1 LKSTSQKALFR
12 HAQTIGRTAI
22 ASAMVVLFSSP
33 AEPKDFRRG
42 DFSLSWHNTLT
53 YGLSFRLV
61 DRDPRL
67 IGLSSGGTAF
77 SVNADDGNLNYDSSL
92 FSNTP
97 QINSELQVEYHNFGG
112 FARVRGFYDI
122 ENEHGERARTPLS
135 PDALHRVGSRIE
147 LLDGFVWGKFGLTR
161 MPTEVRVGN
170 QVLSWGE
177 STFFQN
183 GINVINPV
191 DVSALRVPGA
201 ELRNA
206 LLPESMVWASTSP
219 SDAITVEAFYLVD
232 WTETKID
239 PPGAYFSTTDA
250 AGEGADKV
258 MLGFGSVPDSIPVGA
273 GVGAPVGVAVPRG
286 DDREAGNQGQYG
298 AALRLFPS
306 VLNDIELGFFFINYH
321 SRLPIINGRTGTLQ
335 GLRAGDYAAS
345 ARYFISYPE
354 DIQLFGASFNTEIGT
369 TGIALQGEASHRW
382 DAPLQIDD
390 VELVFASLS
399 PLALVES
406 PTSPGLGTLL
416 ARTNQIGAFGFDE
429 TVPGF
434 IERSVTQLQ
443 ATASK
448 VFGPS
453 LGADQAILLG
463 EAAVTRVHDMP
474 DKDTL
479 RLDAPGTFT
488 SGNPVHT
495 LAGVQPATEA
505 TDFFAD
511 PTSWGYSVVGRLE
524 YNGAIRAINL
534 LPRFT
539 WQHDVKGNS
548 PGPAGN
554 FIEGRKAFTVGLT
567 GVYQNNWSVDVSYS
581 SFFGAGR
588 HNLLNDRDFLAL
600 SVTYAF

>member
-1 LKSTSQKALFR
+1 
-12 HAQTIGRTAI
+12 
-22 ASAMVVLFSSP
+22 
-33 AEPKDFRRG
+33 
-42 DFSLSWHNTLT
+42 
-53 YGLSFRLV
+53 
-61 DRDPRL
+61 
-67 IGLSSGGTAF
+67 
-77 SVNADDGNLNYDSSL
+77 
-92 FSNTP
+92 
-97 QINSELQVEYHNFGG
+97 
-112 FARVRGFYDI
+112 
-122 ENEHGERARTPLS
+122 
-135 PDALHRVGSRIE
+135 
-147 LLDGFVWGKFGLTR
+147 
-161 MPTEVRVGN
+161 
-170 QVLSWGE
+170 
-177 STFFQN
+177 
-183 GINVINPV
+183 
-191 DVSALRVPGA
+191 
-201 ELRNA
+201 
-206 LLPESMVWASTSP
+206 MVWASTSP

-429 TVPGF
+429 AVPGF